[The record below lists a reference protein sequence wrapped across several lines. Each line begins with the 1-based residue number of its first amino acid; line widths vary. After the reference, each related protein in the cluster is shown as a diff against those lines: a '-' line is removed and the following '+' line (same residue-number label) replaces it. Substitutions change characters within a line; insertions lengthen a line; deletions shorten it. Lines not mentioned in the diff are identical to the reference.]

1 MFAEGV
7 HSLVDTVNQILL
19 LVGIRRASR
28 AADERHPFGHGREVY
43 FFAFVVA
50 LFIFLGGGVF
60 AIYEGWHKFSHPE
73 AEGSA
78 TIAGYVILGFW
89 LNIAILSFAIAIEGY
104 SGFVAL
110 RASRA
115 ETGGAPILRSIRQSK
130 DSSLLTVLV
139 EDAAALAGLCI
150 AMSGV
155 VFARV
160 CEMPALDGLSSVGI
174 GVLLVAVAVLLLIE
188 THGLLIGEA
197 ADPAL
202 VAAVRATVAENTGVQ
217 TVHEVLTQHMGPR
230 DVLLAV
236 SAGMDDEMTAGQI
249 EAWVSVMEHR
259 IRADFPHVT
268 RVFIEI
274 QGSVGSN

>member
-1 MFAEGV
+1 LAQYRDPV
-7 HSLVDTVNQILL
+7 V
-19 LVGIRRASR
+19 
-28 AADERHPFGHGREVY
+28 RHR
-43 FFAFVVA
+43 
-50 LFIFLGGGVF
+50 
-60 AIYEGWHKFSHPE
+60 
-73 AEGSA
+73 
-78 TIAGYVILGFW
+78 
-89 LNIAILSFAIAIEGY
+89 EGY

-110 RASRA
+110 RAFRA
-115 ETGGAPILRSIRQSK
+115 ETGGAAILRSIRQSK
-130 DSSLLTVLV
+130 GSSLFTVLV
-139 EDAAALAGLCI
+139 EDVAALAGLCI

-236 SAGMDDEMTAGQI
+236 SADMDDEMTAGQI
-249 EAWVSVMEHR
+249 EAWMLVMEHR

-274 QGSVGSN
+274 QARSVPTDPALDGHLAPSVRQRPSSPARRDVDVGQNSKTPDFAVVLCPRFRCANGGANNGGR